1 LIRKH
6 RIALLAA
13 AAYNFVFFFPTL
25 FMGRV
30 VSPNDIFYN
39 FAPWSLLPHAT
50 VQNSLFNDPPT
61 AYFTLMSLLEGGG
74 AFQWNPYVACGIP
87 GVGSSAAAVLSPFI
101 LIPVFALPLAWVY
114 TGIVFLKLNLA
125 FFFAYLWLR
134 EERLGKKSAAIG
146 AIVVAGAGVYAVRW
160 LWQATNATA
169 LYPAL
174 LWSVRRLFNGK
185 RLSFAITALI
195 ALAYALAGFPSTM
208 AYGATVAIAYA
219 VFLAVRERVLPLRA
233 ALAAIA
239 SVVLALLIAA
249 PSLIP
254 FAQLVHR
261 SGYLGIREN
270 VSLTTFYPVSE
281 LRSYIAPERLG
292 SNALKNWRGDR
303 ALPPALNN
311 FIEAT
316 VYVGIVALPLALI
329 ALANRRARS
338 RWFWVAAAAV
348 ILCAMFG
355 FAPVAQVIGRLPGFK
370 YSPLARL
377 SILMPLPA
385 GYLAAAGSAWLLR
398 LVRGRGRAVA
408 ASIVAAVLA
417 VVAAG
422 DLALFAGRFY
432 PYLAPSQ
439 TLVPETTVIAF
450 LRAQKSPFRIAPFFD
465 YLWPNSAELFRLEDV
480 RSHFGSEAK
489 YRRLLQRVDP
499 TSWSGQSTVL
509 QFNSLKFNFSDPIT
523 GMLGIRYYIEHK
535 SIDIIRWTIFSSTV
549 QGVKENGAFVLE
561 PGAVVQR
568 SVRVDVE
575 PFYALEL
582 PVIAVANTGPSPRL
596 VVQLM
601 RFGAVVYE
609 REFTPDDIAVMG
621 KVYIPLRP
629 YARLGESAMLRIQ
642 AIGMRVTLLR
652 SVPSPGEDPI
662 CYARVKTPVIFD
674 RELPDGRVF
683 LNAAEVPR
691 FRAARRVSRMSEEQF
706 LARRDI
712 DLLDEAV
719 ITDPSATLPPTSD
732 SAIVYLT
739 EYAPARQRV
748 KAESPAPF
756 FLASSEKLT
765 PELAIAIDGRQ
776 AKPIEINSLFAGVS
790 VPAGSHTIVFSR
802 RIARGWW
809 WLSGVALLVFA
820 VITAI
825 EIAFAVRRGK
835 NLSPQKHRG
844 HRDNN

>member
-30 VSPNDIFYN
+30 VSPNDVFYN
-39 FAPWSLLPHAT
+39 FAPWALLPHAA

-61 AYFTLMSLLEGGG
+61 AYFTLMSLLKSGG

-87 GVGSSAAAVLSPFI
+87 GIGSSAAAAFSPFI

-114 TGIVFLKLNLA
+114 TGIVFLKLNVA

-160 LWQATNATA
+160 LWQTTNATA

-174 LWSVRRLFNGK
+174 LWSVRRVFNGK
-185 RLSFAITALI
+185 PLSFAITAII

-208 AYGATVAIAYA
+208 AYGAIVAIAYA
-219 VFLAVRERVLPLRA
+219 VFLAARERVLPLRA
-233 ALAAIA
+233 ALAATA
-239 SVVLALLIAA
+239 AVVLALLIAA

-254 FAQLVHR
+254 FAQLVRR

-270 VSLTTFYPVSE
+270 VSLTTFYPTSQ

-292 SNALKNWRGDR
+292 NNALKNWRGDR
-303 ALPPALNN
+303 AMPAALNN

-370 YSPLARL
+370 YSPLARMA
-377 SILMPLPA
+377 ILMPLPA

-408 ASIVAAVLA
+408 ASIVAAALA
-417 VVAAG
+417 LLVAG

-432 PYLAPSQ
+432 PYLAPER
-439 TLVPETTVIAF
+439 TVVPETAVIAF
-450 LRAQKSPFRIAPFFD
+450 LRAQRPPFRIAPFFD
-465 YLWPNSAELFRLEDV
+465 YLWPNSAELFRVEDV

-509 QFNSLKFNFSDPIT
+509 QFNSLKFDFSDPIA

-535 SIDIIRWTIFSSTV
+535 NIDIIRWTIFSSTV
-549 QGVKENGAFVLE
+549 PGVKESGAFVLK
-561 PGAVVQR
+561 PGAFVQR
-568 SVRVDVE
+568 TVRVDAE
-575 PFYALEL
+575 PFFAIEL
-582 PVIAVANTGPSPRL
+582 PVTVEAATGDAPRL
-596 VVQLM
+596 VVQLR
-601 RFGAVVYE
+601 RFGAVLYE
-609 REFTPDDIAVMG
+609 REFSPDDIAVMG
-621 KVYIPLRP
+621 KVYVPLRP
-629 YARLGESAMLRIQ
+629 YARLGDSVVLRVQSAGIR
-642 AIGMRVTLLR
+642 ANLLQ
-652 SVPSPGEDPI
+652 SVRSPGEDPI
-662 CYARVKTPVIFD
+662 FYGRVKTPVIFD

-683 LNAAEVPR
+683 LNTAEVPR

-712 DLLDEAV
+712 DLGDEAV
-719 ITDPSATLPPTSD
+719 ITDSSATLPPTSGN
-732 SAIVYLT
+732 AIVYLT
-739 EYAPARQRV
+739 EYAPARQLV
-748 KAESPAPF
+748 KTESPAPF

-765 PELAIAIDGRQ
+765 PELAIAIDGRE
-776 AKPIEINSLFAGVS
+776 AKPIEINSLFAGVN
-790 VPAGSHTIVFSR
+790 VPAGSHAVVFSR

-809 WLSGVALLVFA
+809 WLSAVALLVFGA
-820 VITAI
+820 ITAI
-825 EIAFAVRRGK
+825 EIAFAVRRGRR
-835 NLSPQKHRG
+835 LSPQRHRG
-844 HRDNN
+844 HGDN